1 MFFFKSYYQTIIKH
15 DLVNAFIYDNVK
27 QIPQLKTIVLNFGLK
42 TSNFKQLTSSLLA
55 LELIS
60 SKKSILT
67 KSKCVNIIL
76 KIKKGNPVGCKVILS
91 KSIMYSFYL
100 KLIIFILPKIKQFQT
115 NQNQKNFKS
124 KNAISISVQ
133 NSFLFNELENH
144 YQFFKNIPTLN
155 ITLITKTN
163 SQEELFFF
171 LKSIKFF

>member
-1 MFFFKSYYQTIIKH
+1 MFFFKSYYQTVIKH
-15 DLVNAFIYDNVK
+15 DLINAFIYSNVK
-27 QIPQLKTIVLNFGLK
+27 QIPQLKTITLNFGLK

-60 SKKSILT
+60 SKKSVLT

-76 KIKKGNPVGCKVILS
+76 KIKKGNPVGCKVVLS
-91 KSIMYSFYL
+91 KDIMYSFYL
-100 KLIIFILPKIKQFQT
+100 KLIIFILPKVKQLQT

-124 KNAISISVQ
+124 KNAISISIK
-133 NSFLFNELENH
+133 NSFLFNELENY

-155 ITLITKTN
+155 ITLTTNIN
-163 SQEELFFF
+163 SQEEFFFF

>member
-1 MFFFKSYYQTIIKH
+1 MFFLKSYYQTIIKH
-15 DLVNAFIYDNVK
+15 DLTNAFIYNNIK
-27 QIPQLKTIVLNFGLK
+27 QVPKLKTIVLNFGLK

-76 KIKKGNPVGCKVILS
+76 KIKKGNPVGCKVVLS
-91 KSIMYSFYL
+91 KNIMYSFYL
-100 KLIIFILPKIKQFQT
+100 KLIIFVLPKIKQLQT

-124 KNAISISVQ
+124 KNAVSISVK

-155 ITLITKTN
+155 ITLITNIN

-171 LKSIKFF
+171 FRSIKFF

>member
-1 MFFFKSYYQTIIKH
+1 MFFLKSYYQTIIKH
-15 DLVNAFIYDNVK
+15 DLTNAFIYNNIK
-27 QIPQLKTIVLNFGLK
+27 QVPKLKTIVLNFGLK

-67 KSKCVNIIL
+67 KSKRVNIIL
-76 KIKKGNPVGCKVILS
+76 KIKKGNPVGCKVVLS
-91 KSIMYSFYL
+91 KNIMYSFYL
-100 KLIIFILPKIKQFQT
+100 KLIIFVLPKIKQLQT

-124 KNAISISVQ
+124 KNAVSISVK

-155 ITLITKTN
+155 ITLITNIN

-171 LKSIKFF
+171 LRSIKFF